1 MCATSNSLFCNMFI
15 SIWTCSHLFTKAVT
29 CFMQLFAY
37 KVQVWSIV
45 FVYCFFLLFFL
56 LFLFSHHYYLQ
67 DKVFN
72 SSFIWCCQSCCS
84 LGLLEETKFVS
95 LCIRAEMWSIIFF
108 HLLTILSVSLTFYI
122 LSWEYKGCILVSA
135 AKKTNLWTIY
145 SKTYYIINA
154 IS

>member
-1 MCATSNSLFCNMFI
+1 MFSPLYKSCYLFYATLRLQSSSLKHCFCL
-15 SIWTCSHLFTKAVT
+15 LF
-29 CFMQLFAY
+29 
-37 KVQVWSIV
+37 
-45 FVYCFFLLFFL
+45 FFLLFFL

-122 LSWEYKGCILVSA
+122 PSWEYKGCILVSA

-145 SKTYYIINA
+145 SKSYYIINA

>member
-1 MCATSNSLFCNMFI
+1 MPLVTHYFATCLLAYEHVLTSLQKLLLVLCNSSLTKFKSEALF
-15 SIWTCSHLFTKAVT
+15 LFV
-29 CFMQLFAY
+29 
-37 KVQVWSIV
+37 V
-45 FVYCFFLLFFL
+45 FFLLFFL

-122 LSWEYKGCILVSA
+122 PSWEYKGCILVSA

-145 SKTYYIINA
+145 SKSYYIINA